1 MAQYKT
7 PGVYIQEVA
16 SFPPEITAVAT
27 AVPAFIGYTEKAWR
41 DGISL
46 TLKPVYINHLAEYER
61 YFGAAPAPDVAISL
75 DSDNHI
81 IEAEACQPFYLYQS
95 LRLFFSNGGSACV
108 IVSVGDYSSQVSQ
121 AALAQGLASIEHEAA
136 PTLIVIPEAVQLQDH
151 GVALYNAAIAQCAQ
165 LLNRMTICDLRC
177 QLERTAFAQEVDYFR
192 SNIGNQHLKYAA
204 AYGPW
209 LRTTFISVAR
219 LGDLTLKRQP
229 AADSSDNSVV
239 TLDAA
244 ALLTALTTDAQIKSK
259 VADLSLTEQVCKL
272 LSSGEARLLQHAVS
286 LQQAVDYLAPD
297 YLAPDLATAN
307 TTDYQAPLRAQS
319 LWLLSLLDVLAGVVT
334 ECPDTALIKF
344 SGTISSQ
351 AHIRMAAS
359 LRLLVAHHHS
369 LLAHTGI
376 VLLDETAACT
386 LLALKDQAAMLALT
400 PLPDVAADYL
410 TASTELA
417 RAQVAQRALTGILR
431 QAAAWFSEVQLSA
444 ETTARALNH
453 DLSLHYDVFRRWSD
467 SATQVLNM
475 LPASGAVAGV
485 YAQVDRDRGVWKAPA
500 NVALQQV
507 VSPACMVTD
516 EDQQDYNQPADG
528 KAINIIRAFGGK
540 GNRVWGART
549 LAGNDN
555 EWRYVNVRRLF
566 GMVQASID
574 LSLQG
579 LVFEV
584 NDANTWA
591 KVTALVENFLLTLWR
606 QGALFGSQPKE
617 AFFVNIGLGKT
628 MTAEDIAAGCMLIE
642 VGLAPL
648 RPAEFIMFRLA
659 LNMQQS

>member
-41 DGISL
+41 DGAPL
-46 TLKPVYINHLAEYER
+46 TMKPVYINHLAEYER
-61 YFGAAPAPDVAISL
+61 YFGTAPAPEVAISL
-75 DSDNHI
+75 DSDNQI
-81 IEAEACQPFYLYQS
+81 IEAEACQPFYLYHS

-121 AALAQGLASIEHEAA
+121 AALAQGLASIEHETA
-136 PTLIVIPEAVQLQDH
+136 PTLIVIPEAVQLEDH
-151 GVALYNAAIAQCAQ
+151 GVALYTAALAQCAQ

-209 LRTTFISVAR
+209 LRTTFTSVAR

-229 AADSSDNSVV
+229 AADSSENSGV

-244 ALLTALTTDAQIKSK
+244 ALLTELTADAQIKSK

-286 LQQAVDYLAPD
+286 LQQAVDYLG
-297 YLAPDLATAN
+297 PDLAASSI
-307 TTDYQAPLRAQS
+307 TDYHAPLRAQS

-334 ECPDTALIKF
+334 DCPDTALIKF

-351 AHIRMAAS
+351 AHTRMAAS
-359 LRLLVAHHHS
+359 LRLLVAHHHT

-376 VLLDETAACT
+376 ALLDEAAACN

-410 TASTELA
+410 TASTDLA

-453 DLSLHYDVFRRWSD
+453 DLTLHYDVFRRWSD
-467 SATQVLNM
+467 SATQVLNT

-579 LVFEV
+579 LVFEA

-591 KVTALVENFLLTLWR
+591 KVTALLENFLLTLWR

-617 AFFVNIGLGKT
+617 AFFVNLGLGKT
-628 MTAEDIAAGCMLIE
+628 MNAEDIAAGRLLLEI
-642 VGLAPL
+642 GLAPL

>member
-41 DGISL
+41 DGAPL
-46 TLKPVYINHLAEYER
+46 TMKPVYINHLAEYER
-61 YFGAAPAPDVAISL
+61 YFGAAPAPGVAISL
-75 DSDNHI
+75 DNDNHI
-81 IEAEACQPFYLYQS
+81 TAAEACQPFYLYHS
-95 LRLFFSNGGSACV
+95 VRLFFSNGGSACV

-136 PTLIVIPEAVQLQDH
+136 PTLIVIPEAVQLEDH
-151 GVALYNAAIAQCAQ
+151 GVALYTAAMAQCAQ

-192 SNIGNQHLKYAA
+192 SNIGDQHLKYAA

-209 LRTTFISVAR
+209 LRTTFTSEVR

-229 AADSSDNSVV
+229 AADSSDNNGV

-244 ALLTALTTDAQIKSK
+244 ALLTELTADAQIKSK

-272 LSSGEARLLQHAVS
+272 LSSGKARLLQHAVS
-286 LQQAVDYLAPD
+286 LEQAVA
-297 YLAPDLATAN
+297 DLALDLAATN

-334 ECPDTALIKF
+334 DCPDTALIKF

-351 AHIRMAAS
+351 AHTRMAAS
-359 LRLLVAHHHS
+359 LRLLVAHHHT

-376 VLLDETAACT
+376 ALLDEAAACN

-410 TASTELA
+410 TASTDLA

-431 QAAAWFSEVQLSA
+431 QAVAWFSEVQLSA

-453 DLSLHYDVFRRWSD
+453 DLTLHYDVFRRWND
-467 SATQVLNM
+467 SATQVLNT

-485 YAQVDRDRGVWKAPA
+485 YAQVDRDSGVWKAPA
-500 NVALQQV
+500 NVALQEV

-579 LVFEV
+579 LVFEA

-591 KVTALVENFLLTLWR
+591 KVTALLENFLLTLWR

-617 AFFVNIGLGKT
+617 AFFVNLGLGKT
-628 MTAEDIAAGCMLIE
+628 MTAEDIAAGRMLIE

-659 LNMQQS
+659 LNMQQN